1 MTPLLVGGPLPTLEV
16 IVSAPSNILVP
27 IDFEQTSEH
36 ALAYGRDLAR
46 KLGADLHV
54 LHVVNDVFAL
64 GAGTEGTLTEMPQL
78 QKRIEEN
85 ARERIAHLVT
95 DEDRKAGV
103 KVVIVTSSM
112 PAHAIETYARD
123 NRIDLIVMGTHGRGG
138 AMPASMIG
146 SVADRVVRTATCP
159 VLTVRNLAP

>member
-1 MTPLLVGGPLPTLEV
+1 M
-16 IVSAPSNILVP
+16 SAPSNILVP

-85 ARERIAHLVT
+85 ARERIAHLIT

-103 KVVIVTSSM
+103 KVVIATSSM
-112 PAHAIETYARD
+112 PAHAIVT
-123 NRIDLIVMGTHGRGG
+123 
-138 AMPASMIG
+138 
-146 SVADRVVRTATCP
+146 
-159 VLTVRNLAP
+159 